1 MLDAQPSG
9 RERPARAPL
18 CVRIMAG
25 GAPGTPRRR
34 LPAMRHVRGTER
46 SFAGAAPADNCG
58 RRVCF
63 PLLTPFQRQSSLH
76 CVLTAGHPFT
86 TSLGSPPA
94 LCVRWGVPSSHTLWG
109 APAGGALT
117 SGCPSQLSSSAS
129 PHSLRTSVGL
139 CTPTPS
145 SAPSRGSP
153 CSGSQ
158 PRSLTHCLL
167 PAAQAFSCV
176 FGLIGETH
184 LSLAPVSYEEVKG
197 NSWGE
202 KLC

>member
-1 MLDAQPSG
+1 MQVRFGNAFSSQEKAGMLGAPPRG

-18 CVRIMAG
+18 CVRVMAG

-63 PLLTPFQRQSSLH
+63 PLLTLLQRQSSLH

-94 LCVRWGVPSSHTLWG
+94 LCVRSGVPSSHTLWG
-109 APAGGALT
+109 SPAGGALT
-117 SGCPSQLSSSAS
+117 SGRPSRLPNSAS
-129 PHSLRTSVGL
+129 PHSLRTPVGL

-145 SAPSRGSP
+145 CAPSRGSP
-153 CSGSQ
+153 
-158 PRSLTHCLL
+158 SLG
-167 PAAQAFSCV
+167 P
-176 FGLIGETH
+176 
-184 LSLAPVSYEEVKG
+184 
-197 NSWGE
+197 
-202 KLC
+202 